1 MSTTPPP
8 GPGRLF
14 GEFARVG
21 LSGFGGVLPFVR
33 RAVVER
39 NGWIDD
45 RGFTE
50 LLGVAQVMPGPNVV
64 NLAVMLGYRYAGVRG
79 AMFAFSGLVLVPMAL
94 LLAIV
99 YFYYRFGDVAGV
111 RGALRGMM
119 AVSAGLILATGF
131 KLATGLPRHV
141 RALVPMVVALI
152 AVGFLRLP
160 LVPVVLILL
169 PLCLALEWWAG
180 RRAAGGESVPSEERQ
195 PDRDR

>member
-1 MSTTPPP
+1 VNSASPP
-8 GPGRLF
+8 GPARLF

-39 NGWIDD
+39 NGWLDD

-50 LLGVAQVMPGPNVV
+50 LLGIAQVMPGPNVV
-64 NLAVMLGYRYAGVRG
+64 NLAVMLGYRYAGLLG
-79 AMFAFSGLVLVPMAL
+79 ALFAFSGLVLVPMAL

-99 YFYYRFGDVAGV
+99 FFYYRFGDVAGV

-131 KLATGLPRHV
+131 KLATGLPRHL
-141 RALVPMVVALI
+141 RALVPMLLALV

-160 LVPVVLILL
+160 LVPVVLVLL
-169 PLCLALEWWAG
+169 PLCLALEWRAG
-180 RRAAGGESVPSEERQ
+180 RRSARDEPLSSEGRP
-195 PDRDR
+195 PDEDR